1 MPSLSKTLRSNLEND
16 IKKAREIAEEGAA
29 IALKQMGVN
38 AATALPHLTGDQ
50 LELRRKMRA
59 HARQLGDK
67 RDPLKETQE
76 ITRLTEEVAYEHWHR
91 MLFSRFLA
99 ENDLLMYPDP
109 DAPVAITIED
119 CKELA
124 ADEGAR
130 NEWELAARFA
140 SQMLP
145 QIFRADSPAFQ
156 LNLPPEHQQ
165 KLEHLLAGMSN
176 EVFTATDSLGWV
188 YQFWQAKR
196 KDQINQDGG
205 AVGARELSPV
215 TQLFTED
222 YMVWYLL
229 DNSLGA
235 WWSKRKLTET
245 DLATAPDEQTLRDKL
260 ALPGSPFDYLRFIKN
275 EETNTWQPAGGWY
288 EGWPNSLKELKVL
301 DPSCGSGH
309 FLVFVFQMLV
319 PMRMELEGLT
329 AQQAADAVLRD
340 NLNGLELDQRCVE
353 LAAFALAL
361 TAWTYPET
369 GGYRT
374 LPELNIACSGLAV
387 TGKVEDWVSVAKQS
401 VDEKHHKEQ
410 IEEGMRELYRIFQ
423 DAPTLGSLIDPSK
436 LKQNLFTADYKEL
449 AELLERALSN
459 EENNID
465 EHEMSVVAF
474 GLAKAARM
482 LADKYHW
489 VITNVP
495 YLGRK
500 NQDEILREFC
510 DKNYSEAKAA
520 LETVFLDRCMEFCVK
535 GGTSSIVLPQ
545 NWLFLTTYKK
555 FREKLLRN
563 YAWNNIARLGP
574 KGFQT
579 PMWDFN
585 VQLLTISNTVVNSKS
600 IFSGVDASKVNRIDL
615 KVNELKNSQ
624 IEFGIQN
631 KQLANPDSRITFGEQ
646 SSLKLLKS
654 FAQDS
659 SGCLTGD
666 KDRFYRYF
674 TEIRMNED
682 WEYLQSTT
690 QKSNYVG
697 GCQQVIFW
705 QNAKGDL
712 FKLAESLKH
721 LNHAV
726 QNWRRGQ
733 DFWGKKGIAVNN
745 MGTLSV
751 SLYQKEKFDNNISI
765 LVPHNVEKLTALWA
779 FCYSDKFNEEVR
791 KIDQKINVTNA
802 TMVKVPFDLEHWQKV
817 AEEKYPNGLPLP
829 YSDDPTQWIFHGHP
843 VIAEEET
850 RLQVAIARLL
860 GYRWP
865 AEYDYDKKQNGE
877 TENIMELSDE
887 AWQTIEEAQALNALA
902 DDDGIV
908 CIPAVRGEQSA
919 SDRLIE
925 FLEAA
930 YAGNWSNTT
939 LADLLASVGH
949 AGKSLESWLRDK
961 FFTQHCKL
969 FHHRPFIWHIWDGL
983 NDGFAALVNYHK
995 LDYKTL
1001 ETLIYTYLGDW
1012 ISDQE
1017 QAKANKVDGAIEK
1030 LAAAENLKKE
1040 LESILKGE
1048 APLDI
1053 FVRWKALKAL
1063 PIGWNPD
1070 INDGVRMN
1078 IRPFMVANDVKKRG
1092 AGILRDKPNI
1102 KWGKDRGTDVETA
1115 PWYTLGLQYGGKKGD
1130 RINDHHTTLQE
1141 KTDARNGN

>member
-1 MPSLSKTLRSNLEND
+1 MPSLSKTLRSNLETD
-16 IKKAREIAEEGAA
+16 IKKAREIAEEGAK
-29 IALKQMGVN
+29 IALRQMGVD
-38 AATALPHLTGDQ
+38 AASALPHLTGDQ

-235 WWSKRKLTET
+235 WWAKRKLSEY
-245 DLATAPDEQTLRDKL
+245 DLQNAPDEQTLRDKL
-260 ALPGSPFDYLRFIKN
+260 ALPGAPFDYLRFIKN

-309 FLVFVFQMLV
+309 FLVFAFQMLV
-319 PMRMELEGLT
+319 PLRMELEGLT
-329 AQQAADAVLRD
+329 AQEAADAVLRD

-361 TAWTYPET
+361 TAWTYPEA
-369 GGYRT
+369 GSYRV

-387 TGKVEDWVSVAKQS
+387 TGKVEDWVRVAKQS

-436 LKQNLFTADYKEL
+436 LKQNLFTADYKQL

-465 EHEMSVVAF
+465 EHELSVVAF

-495 YLGRK
+495 YLARGK
-500 NQDEILREFC
+500 QDEVLRDFC

-520 LETVFLDRCMEFCVK
+520 LETVFLDRCMEFCDK

-545 NWLFLTTYKK
+545 NWLFLTSYKN
-555 FREKLLRN
+555 FREKLLKN

-585 VQLLTISNTVVNSKS
+585 VQLITISNHIANQKHV
-600 IFSGVDASKVNRIDL
+600 FSGVDVSKENSV
-615 KVNELKNSQ
+615 ELKAEELINSI
-624 IEFGIQN
+624 IEFGTQK
-631 KQLANPDSRITFGEQ
+631 KQLSNPDARITFGDEDN
-646 SSLKLLKS
+646 LPLLSKYADALVGLQTSDDPMFTS
-654 FAQDS
+654 F
-659 SGCLTGD
+659 
-666 KDRFYRYF
+666 YF
-674 TEIRMNED
+674 EHGLID
-682 WEYLQSTT
+682 FDVWEYMQVTPDNYSIIDGLSCLVRWEKGEGLLLNLPSAYPTKGLKALG
-690 QKSNYVG
+690 KS
-697 GCQQVIFW
+697 
-705 QNAKGDL
+705 
-712 FKLAESLKH
+712 
-721 LNHAV
+721 
-726 QNWRRGQ
+726 
-733 DFWGKKGIAVNN
+733 GIAMHR
-745 MGTLSV
+745 MGRIFPFYYGKERFHQNLATLIP
-751 SLYQKEKFDNNISI
+751 YDEKNISAI
-765 LVPHNVEKLTALWA
+765 Y
-779 FCYSDKFNEEVR
+779 CYCSSQKYEEEIR
-791 KIDQKINVTNA
+791 KIDQKLNVTNA
-802 TMVKVPFDLEHWQKV
+802 TLVKVPFDLQHWQKV
-817 AEEKYPNGLPLP
+817 ADEKYPNGLPLP
-829 YSDDPTQWIFHGHP
+829 YTDDPTQWIFHGHP
-843 VIAEEET
+843 VKAEEET

-865 AEYDYDKKQNGE
+865 AEYDYDKKQQGE
-877 TENIMELSDE
+877 TEGLMELSDE
-887 AWQTIEEAQALNALA
+887 AWQTIKEAQALNALA

-919 SDRLIE
+919 ADRLIE

-930 YAGNWSNTT
+930 YAEKWNNNT
-939 LADLLASVGH
+939 LAGLLASVGH
-949 AGKSLESWLRDK
+949 SGKSLESWLRDK
-961 FFTQHCKL
+961 FFIQHCKL

-983 NDGFAALVNYHK
+983 NDGFAAYVNYHQ

-1001 ETLIYTYLGDW
+1001 ETLTYTYLGDW

-1017 QAKANKVDGAIEK
+1017 QAKVNNADGAEEK
-1030 LAAAENLKKE
+1030 LAAAVNLQKT
-1040 LESILKGE
+1040 LEAILKGE

-1053 FVRWKALKAL
+1053 FVRWKSLDKL
-1063 PIGWNPD
+1063 PLGWNPD

-1078 IRPFMVANDVKKRG
+1078 IRPLIYANDVKKRG
-1092 AGILRDKPNI
+1092 AGVLRDKPNI

-1115 PWYTLGLQYGGKKGD
+1115 PWYNLGIQYGGKKGD

>member
-1 MPSLSKTLRSNLEND
+1 MESLSKTLRSNLESD
-16 IKKAREIAEEGAA
+16 IKKAREIAEEGAK
-29 IALKQMGVN
+29 IALQQMGVD

-67 RDPLKETQE
+67 RDPQKETQE

-99 ENDLLMYPDP
+99 ENELLMYPDHN
-109 DAPVAITIED
+109 DPVSISIED

-124 ADEGAR
+124 PDEGAR

-156 LNLPPEHQQ
+156 LSLPPEYQQ
-165 KLEHLLAGMSN
+165 KLEQLLAGMSH

-235 WWSKRKLTET
+235 WWAKRKLTED
-245 DLATAPDEQTLRDKL
+245 DLRHAPDEQTLRDKL
-260 ALPGSPFDYLRFIKN
+260 ALPGAPFDYLRFIKN

-288 EGWPNSLKELKVL
+288 EGWPNTLSELKVL

-309 FLVFVFQMLV
+309 FLVFAFQMLV

-329 AQQAADAVLRD
+329 AQEAADAVLRD

-361 TAWTYPET
+361 TAWTYPDA

-387 TGKVEDWVSVAKQS
+387 TGKVEDWVRVAKQS

-436 LKQNLFTADYKEL
+436 LKENLFTADYKQL
-449 AELLERALSN
+449 AELLERALCN
-459 EENNID
+459 EEHNHD
-465 EHEMSVVAF
+465 EHELSVVAF

-495 YLGRK
+495 YLGRGK
-500 NQDEILREFC
+500 QDKILREFC
-510 DKNYSEAKAA
+510 ERNYSEAQRA
-520 LETVFLDRCMEFCVK
+520 LETVFLERCLELCHS
-535 GGTSSIVLPQ
+535 GGTSGIVITQ
-545 NWLFLTTYKK
+545 SWLFQPTYKK
-555 FREKLLRN
+555 LRERLLKTVS
-563 YAWNNIARLGP
+563 WEIIARLGSGAFSQISGEVVKAILVVITHSKP
-574 KGFQT
+574 NSQ
-579 PMWDFN
+579 N
-585 VQLLTISNTVVNSKS
+585 VVAGCDVSEVHNTISKS
-600 IFSGVDASKVNRIDL
+600 N
-615 KVNELKNSQ
+615 
-624 IEFGIQN
+624 
-631 KQLANPDSRITFGEQ
+631 
-646 SSLKLLKS
+646 SLKLNDLKIINQKEQLSNPDTKITLENIDRTKPRLSEYADS
-654 FAQDS
+654 FQ
-659 SGCLTGD
+659 GLMF
-666 KDRFYRYF
+666 KDRARLIRYF
-674 TEIRMNED
+674 TERLKVDEK
-682 WEYLQSTT
+682 WHYLQSSFKKTSYYSG
-690 QKSNYVG
+690 KALILNWLDFESNYKILG
-697 GCQQVIFW
+697 GNYKW
-705 QNAKGDL
+705 N
-712 FKLAESLKH
+712 SS
-721 LNHAV
+721 
-726 QNWRRGQ
+726 
-733 DFWGKKGIAVNN
+733 WGK
-745 MGTLSV
+745 MGLCV
-751 SLYQKEKFDNNISI
+751 SQMGSLPRSIFLGDKFDGNVDVVIPKNRKYLSSI
-765 LVPHNVEKLTALWA
+765 WSYIESDEYIQELKKLDPKLDVNTASL
-779 FCYSDKFNEEVR
+779 
-791 KIDQKINVTNA
+791 IQ
-802 TMVKVPFDLEHWQKV
+802 VPFDLQYWQKV
-817 AEEKYPNGLPLP
+817 AEEKYPDDLPLS
-829 YSDDPTQWIFHGHP
+829 YSNDPTQWLFHGHP

-850 RLQVAIARLL
+850 RLQVATARLL

-865 AEYDYDKKQNGE
+865 AEYDFDKKQQGE
-877 TENIMELSDE
+877 TENLMELSYE

-919 SDRLIE
+919 TDRLIE

-930 YAGNWSNTT
+930 YAEDWNNNT
-939 LADLLASVGH
+939 LAELLTSVGH

-961 FFTQHCKL
+961 FFAQHCKL
-969 FHHRPFIWHIWDGL
+969 FHNRPFIWHIWDGL
-983 NDGFAALVNYHK
+983 SDGFAALVNYHK

-1017 QAKANKVDGAIEK
+1017 QAKANNIDGAEEK

-1040 LESILKGE
+1040 LEAILKGE

-1053 FVRWKALKAL
+1053 FVRWKPLDKL
-1063 PIGWNPD
+1063 PLGWNPD

-1078 IRPFMVANDVKKRG
+1078 IRPFMYAKDVSKKG
-1092 AGILRDKPNI
+1092 AGVLRDKPNI
-1102 KWGKDRGTDVETA
+1102 KWGKDRGKDVKTA
-1115 PWYTLGLQYGGKKGD
+1115 PWYNLGLQYGGNQGD

-1141 KTDARNGN
+1141 KIDARNGN

>member
-1 MPSLSKTLRSNLEND
+1 MESLSKTLRSKLEND
-16 IKKAREIAEEGAA
+16 IKKAREIAEAGAK
-29 IALKQMGVN
+29 IALQQMGVD

-67 RDPLKETQE
+67 RDPKKETQE

-109 DAPVAITIED
+109 NDPVSISIED

-156 LNLPPEHQQ
+156 LSLPPEYQQ
-165 KLEHLLAGMSN
+165 KLEHLLAAMSH

-235 WWSKRKLTET
+235 WWAKRKLTED
-245 DLATAPDEQTLRDKL
+245 DLRHAPDEQTLRNKL
-260 ALPGSPFDYLRFIKN
+260 ALPGAPFNYLRFIKN
-275 EETNTWQPAGGWY
+275 EETQSWQPAGGWY
-288 EGWPNSLKELKVL
+288 EGWPDALSELKVL

-309 FLVFVFQMLV
+309 FLVFAFQMLV
-319 PMRMELEGLT
+319 PMRMELESLT
-329 AQQAADAVLRD
+329 AQEAADAVLRD

-361 TAWTYPET
+361 TAWTYPEAE
-369 GGYRT
+369 GYRT

-387 TGKVEDWVSVAKQS
+387 TGKVEDWVRVAKQS

-436 LKQNLFTADYKEL
+436 LKQNLFTADYKQL
-449 AELLERALSN
+449 AELLERALRN
-459 EENNID
+459 EEHNHD
-465 EHEMSVVAF
+465 EHELSVVAF

-495 YLGRK
+495 YLGMKRMDDTLYEYC
-500 NQDEILREFC
+500 NE
-510 DKNYSEAKAA
+510 NYPNSKADLA
-520 LETVFLDRCMEFCVK
+520 TVFLERWVENLMEN
-535 GGTSSIVLPQ
+535 GTISLVMPQ
-545 NWLFLTTYKK
+545 NWLFLTSYKK
-555 FREKLLRN
+555 IRKSIIDKLQIKF
-563 YAWNNIARLGP
+563 IALLGSGAFETISGEVV
-574 KGFQT
+574 KG
-579 PMWDFN
+579 
-585 VQLLTISNTVVNSKS
+585 LLFSISNTKPNNHDTFFGLDTSNNKS
-600 IFSGVDASKVNRIDL
+600 IKDKIDTLLNEELSINLQQDLKSVPDNRIIVDKNSNLPYLESECYSKRGIVNGDNERWIKRTWEFDVIDKKSWRLLQTAPSNNLPFSGRDSLIDWR
-615 KVNELKNSQ
+615 NEGGGMLRP
-624 IEFGIQN
+624 G
-631 KQLANPDSRITFGEQ
+631 LDNPTYGNQ
-646 SSLKLLKS
+646 
-654 FAQDS
+654 
-659 SGCLTGD
+659 
-666 KDRFYRYF
+666 
-674 TEIRMNED
+674 
-682 WEYLQSTT
+682 
-690 QKSNYVG
+690 
-697 GCQQVIFW
+697 
-705 QNAKGDL
+705 
-712 FKLAESLKH
+712 
-721 LNHAV
+721 
-726 QNWRRGQ
+726 
-733 DFWGKKGIAVNN
+733 GIALNRMGSLNSAIYTGEFYDQNSAVLIPKKKNN
-745 MGTLSV
+745 LV
-751 SLYQKEKFDNNISI
+751 SLY
-765 LVPHNVEKLTALWA
+765 
-779 FCYSDKFNEEVR
+779 CYASSTKMNEEVR
-791 KIDQKINVTNA
+791 KIDKKLGVTPATFLKI
-802 TMVKVPFDLEHWQKV
+802 PFDLEHWQKV

-843 VIAEEET
+843 VKAEEET
-850 RLQVAIARLL
+850 RLQVATTRLL

-865 AEYDYDKKQNGE
+865 AEYDFDKKQKGE
-877 TENIMELSDE
+877 NEGIMELSEE
-887 AWQTIEEAQALNALA
+887 AWQHIEEAQALNALA

-919 SDRLIE
+919 ADRLIE

-930 YAGNWSNTT
+930 YAEKWNNNT
-939 LADLLASVGH
+939 LAELLTAVGH
-949 AGKSLESWLRDK
+949 SGKSLESWLRDK
-961 FFTQHCKL
+961 FFMQHCKL
-969 FHHRPFIWHIWDGL
+969 FHHHPFIWHIWDGL
-983 NDGFAALVNYHK
+983 NDGFAAYVNYHQ

-1012 ISDQE
+1012 MSEQE
-1017 QAKANKVDGAIEK
+1017 QAKANNIDGAEEK
-1030 LAAAENLKKE
+1030 LAAAENLKKQ
-1040 LESILKGE
+1040 LEAILKGE

-1053 FVRWKALKAL
+1053 FVRWKSLEKQPL
-1063 PIGWNPD
+1063 GWNPD

-1078 IRPFMVANDVKKRG
+1078 IRPFMLAKDMSKKD
-1092 AGILRDKPNI
+1092 AGVLRIKPNI

-1115 PWYTLGLQYGGKKGD
+1115 PWYSLGLEYGGKQGD

-1141 KTDARNGN
+1141 KTEARNGN

>member
-1 MPSLSKTLRSNLEND
+1 MESLSKTLRSNLEND
-16 IKKAREIAEEGAA
+16 IKKAREIAEEGAK
-29 IALKQMGVN
+29 IALKQMGVD
-38 AATALPHLTGDQ
+38 AATALPHLSGDQ

-67 RDPLKETQE
+67 RDPQKETQE

-99 ENDLLMYPDP
+99 ENEVLMYPDP
-109 DAPVAITIED
+109 NDPVPVSIED

-156 LNLPPEHQQ
+156 LNLPPEYQQ
-165 KLEHLLAGMSN
+165 KLEKLLAGMAN
-176 EVFTATDSLGWV
+176 EVFTASDSLGWV

-196 KDQINQDGG
+196 KYQINQDGG
-205 AVGARELSPV
+205 PVGARELSPV

-235 WWSKRKLTET
+235 WWAKRKITED

-260 ALPGSPFDYLRFIKN
+260 ALPGAPFDYLRFIKN
-275 EETNTWQPAGGWY
+275 NETQNWQPAGGWY
-288 EGWPNSLKELKVL
+288 EGWPDSLKELKVL

-309 FLVFVFQMLV
+309 FLVFAFQMLV
-319 PMRMELEGLT
+319 PMRMELESLT
-329 AQQAADAVLRD
+329 AQEAADAVLRD

-361 TAWTYPET
+361 TAWTYPEA
-369 GGYRT
+369 GGYRI

-387 TGKVEDWVSVAKQS
+387 TGKVEDWVRVAKQS
-401 VDEKHHKEQ
+401 VNEKHHKEQ

-436 LKQNLFTADYKEL
+436 LKQNLFTADYKEF
-449 AELLERALSN
+449 AELLERALKN
-459 EENNID
+459 EEHNHD
-465 EHEMSVVAF
+465 DHELSVVAF

-495 YLGRK
+495 YLGRGK
-500 NQDEILREFC
+500 QDNVLRDFC
-510 DKNYSEAKAA
+510 DKNYSDAKRA
-520 LETVFLDRCMEFCVK
+520 LETVFLERCLELCHI
-535 GGTSSIVLPQ
+535 GGTSAIVVTES
-545 NWLFLTTYKK
+545 WLFQSTYESLRQRLLKTENFKMLTRLGSGAFSQISGEVVKAILIVISHNKPNPENTIAGLDVSEVPKTESKNDSLKSAQFKIVYQKEQLSNPDNK
-555 FREKLLRN
+555 ITLENIDRTNKRLSV
-563 YAWNNIARLGP
+563 YADSFQGLMFKDRARL
-574 KGFQT
+574 
-579 PMWDFN
+579 
-585 VQLLTISNTVVNSKS
+585 I
-600 IFSGVDASKVNRIDL
+600 
-615 KVNELKNSQ
+615 
-624 IEFGIQN
+624 
-631 KQLANPDSRITFGEQ
+631 
-646 SSLKLLKS
+646 
-654 FAQDS
+654 
-659 SGCLTGD
+659 
-666 KDRFYRYF
+666 RYF
-674 TEIRMNED
+674 SELDKYYEK
-682 WEYLQSTT
+682 WQYLQSSFKKTT
-690 QKSNYVG
+690 YYNGKAL
-697 GCQQVIFW
+697 I
-705 QNAKGDL
+705 L
-712 FKLAESLKH
+712 
-721 LNHAV
+721 
-726 QNWRRGQ
+726 NWR
-733 DFWGKKGIAVNN
+733 DFEDNYKILGGNYKWNSSWDKKGICVSQ
-745 MGTLSV
+745 MG
-751 SLYQKEKFDNNISI
+751 SLPRSIFLGDKFDG
-765 LVPHNVEKLTALWA
+765 NVDVVIPKSHTNLSAIWSFIKSEKYIHELKKLDPKLDVNTASL
-779 FCYSDKFNEEVR
+779 
-791 KIDQKINVTNA
+791 IQ
-802 TMVKVPFDLEHWQKV
+802 VPFNLEHWQKV
-817 AEEKYPNGLPLP
+817 AEEKYPNGIPLP
-829 YSDDPTQWIFHGHP
+829 SSADPTQWIFHGHP
-843 VIAEEET
+843 VKAEEEC
-850 RLQVAIARLL
+850 RLQVATARLL

-865 AEYDYDKKQNGE
+865 AEYDFDKKQNGE
-877 TENIMELSDE
+877 TEGIMELSGE

-919 SDRLIE
+919 ADRLIE

-930 YAGNWSNTT
+930 YADEWSNNT
-939 LADLLASVGH
+939 LAELLASVGH

-983 NDGFAALVNYHK
+983 NDGFAAYVNYHK
-995 LDYKTL
+995 LNYKTL

-1017 QAKANKVDGAIEK
+1017 QAKANNVDGAIEK
-1030 LAAAENLKKE
+1030 LSAAENLKKQ
-1040 LESILKGE
+1040 LEAILQGE

-1053 FVRWKALKAL
+1053 FVRWKSLDKL
-1063 PIGWNPD
+1063 PIGWQPD

-1078 IRPFMVANDVKKRG
+1078 IRPFMYAKDISKKG
-1092 AGILRDKPNI
+1092 AGVLRDKPNI

-1115 PWYTLGLQYGGKKGD
+1115 PWYNLGLQYEGKKGD
-1130 RINDHHTTLQE
+1130 RINDHHTTLQDKKE
-1141 KTDARNGN
+1141 ARNGN